1 MATTRS
7 FRFARSPVAA
17 AALLLATAAHAQTT
31 TLAPVTVTGRAEP
44 VASVSG
50 WGDVPLSQ
58 TPLQATVI
66 SAEQLRD
73 RGALRL
79 ADVVKIDPSVSDAYN
94 SEGYWDFLAVRGF
107 VLDNRFNYRRDGLP
121 INAETSIP
129 LDNKDRV
136 EVLKGTSGI
145 QAGTSAPGGLVNLVV
160 KRPTDAPLRNVQL
173 GWRERGSVLGA
184 VDISQRFGEQQ
195 VFGVRVNA
203 AYEHL
208 DPQLRDAK
216 GERNLLSAAGDWRI
230 SPSTLLEAEFET
242 SHRSQPSQPG
252 FSMLGANVPAPVD
265 PRINLNNQ
273 PWSQP
278 VVMDANTASI
288 RATHNMGSWRL
299 TAHAATQRLRTD
311 DRLAFPY
318 GCSAENN
325 YDRYCSDGT
334 YDLYDFRSE
343 GERRRTDAL
352 EIAARGETATGFVQH
367 GWAIGA
373 LRSRVKNR
381 FGPQTY
387 DFAGTGN
394 VEGTLFTPP
403 NNAQDGTNTNRD
415 ERSTELFVN
424 DAVKLNESVT
434 AWLGLRHTRMQRE
447 AVQTDSSAP
456 TNYSQSFSTPALAIS
471 YGFAPEQM
479 LYASW
484 GRGVESDVAP
494 NLPGLDTSGLVDV
507 GTKRFTNAGQALPAS
522 KSRQIELGLKVAT
535 NNAAWGLAVF
545 DIVRPAWSNVGTC
558 VARDSCTRV
567 EDGDARHRG
576 VEANAAWRDGAWSF
590 QGGAQVLQARRR
602 DSSAKPEING
612 KRPTNVPERTLKL
625 QSRYQVAAVRGL
637 SLQADAL
644 GVSDR
649 MVLEDNSARIP
660 GYAQFDLSTRYEQKL
675 AGSTLTWRVGVDNLF
690 DRRAWRES
698 PFQFGHVY
706 LYPLAARTFRLSVEA
721 SL

>member
-7 FRFARSPVAA
+7 FRFSPVAA
-17 AALLLATAAHAQTT
+17 AVLLATAAHAQTT

-58 TPLQATVI
+58 TPLQATVL

-94 SEGYWDFLAVRGF
+94 AEGYWDFLAIRGF

-145 QAGTSAPGGLVNLVV
+145 QAGTSAPGGLVNFVV
-160 KRPTDAPLRNVQL
+160 KRPTDAPIRNVQL

-208 DPQLRDAK
+208 DPQLREAK

-252 FSMLGANVPAPVD
+252 FSMLGPNVPAPVD

-318 GCSAENN
+318 GCGAEGN

-352 EIAARGETATGFVQH
+352 EIAARGETTTGAIQH
-367 GWAIGA
+367 GWSVGA
-373 LRSRVKNR
+373 LRSNVENR

-387 DFAGTGN
+387 DVAGTGN

-403 NNAQDGTNTNRD
+403 NNSQNATNTNRD
-415 ERSTELFVN
+415 ERSTELFVS
-424 DAVKLNESVT
+424 DAIKLNESVT
-434 AWLGLRHTRMQRE
+434 TWLGLRHTRLQRE
-447 AVQTDSSAP
+447 AVRTDGSEP
-456 TNYSQSFSTPALAIS
+456 TSYSQSFSTPSLAIS
-471 YGFAPEQM
+471 YSFTTEQM

-494 NLPGLDTSGLVDV
+494 NLPGYSNG
-507 GTKRFTNAGQALPAS
+507 GQALPGG
-522 KSRQIELGLKVAT
+522 KSRQVELGLKLGTSNT
-535 NNAAWGLAVF
+535 NWGLALF
-545 DIVRPAWSNVGTC
+545 EIVRPTWSDTGLCNGTLNN
-558 VARDSCTRV
+558 CTRV

-576 VEANAAWRDGAWSF
+576 VEANTAWRSGAWSF
-590 QGGAQVLQARRR
+590 QGSIQALQARRR
-602 DSSAKPEING
+602 DSIANPEVNG

-625 QSRYQVAAVRGL
+625 QTRYQVAAVSGL

-660 GYAQFDLSTRYEQKL
+660 GYGQVDLSTRYEQKL
-675 AGSTLTWRVGVDNLF
+675 ASSTLTWRAGVDNLF